1 MMQWSIVARMGG
13 RSFWGFTLAVLVSL
27 IVSSLI
33 AGLSLE
39 SALVGDLGHQIHQK
53 RTLFEVGVG
62 QPLVVL
68 VPHDFAAVKTLVHM
82 HAQEFHLEKLQ
93 KIDGRKTRAHCVW
106 ATALLDVRLEVSDFN
121 RVQLTPPA
129 G

>member
-1 MMQWSIVARMGG
+1 MDGLWEQARH
-13 RSFWGFTLAVLVSL
+13 RLALFNSVKKGFPLML
-27 IVSSLI
+27 

-93 KIDGRKTRAHCVW
+93 KIDGRKTRTRCVW
-106 ATALLDVRLEVSDFN
+106 VTALLDVRLEVSDFN
-121 RVQLTPPA
+121 RVQLPPPA
-129 G
+129 ALERA